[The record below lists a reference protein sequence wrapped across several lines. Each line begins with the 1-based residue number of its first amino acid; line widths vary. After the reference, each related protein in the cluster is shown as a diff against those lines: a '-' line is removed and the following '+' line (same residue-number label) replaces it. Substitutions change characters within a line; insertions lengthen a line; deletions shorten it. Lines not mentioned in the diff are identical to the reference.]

1 MPDAVDTVAVLPAF
15 KLEDEIGEIVERTLK
30 HVDVVI
36 VTTDGSP
43 DATDKAAEAA
53 GAVVP
58 TPTMERGKGYAL
70 IKGIEASRQF
80 NPRVVVVMD
89 ADGQHLP
96 EEIPIVIAPVL
107 DGRADMCVGS
117 RMMGTLR
124 TSRLN
129 KVGNVVLKAI
139 SFAVTRK
146 WLTDTESGFRAF
158 KAERLYEL
166 RLRSRGYEVESE
178 LLLKA
183 LHKKFSVVEVPIHV
197 PKAVPGA
204 TAADG
209 VKVAW
214 YKIKTG
220 IKLRI
225 GREEP

>member
-1 MPDAVDTVAVLPAF
+1 MPVDTVAVLPAY
-15 KLEDEIGEIVERTLK
+15 KLEDEIAEIVERTLK
-30 HVDVVI
+30 QVDVVI

-43 DATDKAAEAA
+43 DDTAGAAERA

-70 IKGIEASRQF
+70 IKGIAASRDYD
-80 NPRVVVVMD
+80 PKVVVVMD
-89 ADGQHLP
+89 ADGQHIP
-96 EEIPIVIAPVL
+96 EEIPFLTAPVL
-107 DGRADMCVGS
+107 AGVADMCVGS
-117 RMMGTLR
+117 RMLGTLR
-124 TSRLN
+124 TSTLN
-129 KVGNVVLKAI
+129 KFGNVVLKAI
-139 SFAVTRK
+139 SFAITRR

-158 KAERLYEL
+158 DAQRLYEL
-166 RLRSRGYEVESE
+166 SLNSRGYEVESE

-183 LHKKFSVVEVPIHV
+183 LHKNFKVIEVPIHV

-220 IKLRI
+220 INLRI
-225 GREEP
+225 GRERA